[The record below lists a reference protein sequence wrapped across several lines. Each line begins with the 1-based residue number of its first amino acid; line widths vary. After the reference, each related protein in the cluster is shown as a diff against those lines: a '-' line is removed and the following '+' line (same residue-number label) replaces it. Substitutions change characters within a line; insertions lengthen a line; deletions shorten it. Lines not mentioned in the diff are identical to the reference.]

1 MESTLFLYFLFH
13 LLSEAFYYENNLSF
27 DIVLIAKPKLRRD
40 YIFMIHQEQLRFN
53 KKIKFNF
60 KGGDLTSDAGL
71 LLIQEF
77 MHHMKFP
84 ELLKQYFYLET
95 DQAIRTHTN
104 HDLCLQQ
111 IYQTIA
117 GYHCADDADEL
128 RVDPL
133 LTTLLDK
140 PSLASQPTLSRFTHR
155 LTKETSKQFELINQK
170 LLSQFYQVETPNHFI
185 FDVDSTH
192 FQTYG
197 HQYGKAFNA
206 HYQAQGFHPLMV
218 FDGMTG
224 DCLKVELRAG
234 NVYTSRNIVSFIGP
248 LLSHY
253 QKRFPSSYRIVRGD
267 SGFAHKELY
276 KLCETLNTNYVIRLK
291 ANATLYRLAKE
302 VMDVF
307 LEECSLQYSQQF
319 YGEFEYQAKSW
330 DRPRRVIVQAR
341 RKAGELIP
349 DYLFLVTNMET
360 RPEMV
365 ISLYAK
371 RGTMENYIKE
381 CKNGFRMDKVS
392 HKHWMTNVNRIQLM
406 VLAYNLI
413 NGFRRL
419 TLPHEFSKMQI
430 ETLRIKL
437 IKIAAKRV
445 KQSRRI
451 MFKLCSHHPYKEV
464 FHHCLKTIQ
473 AIQLE

>member
-60 KGGDLTSDAGL
+60 KGGDLTSDSGL

-170 LLSQFYQVETPNHFI
+170 LLSQFYQV
-185 FDVDSTH
+185 
-192 FQTYG
+192 
-197 HQYGKAFNA
+197 
-206 HYQAQGFHPLMV
+206 
-218 FDGMTG
+218 
-224 DCLKVELRAG
+224 
-234 NVYTSRNIVSFIGP
+234 
-248 LLSHY
+248 
-253 QKRFPSSYRIVRGD
+253 
-267 SGFAHKELY
+267 
-276 KLCETLNTNYVIRLK
+276 
-291 ANATLYRLAKE
+291 
-302 VMDVF
+302 
-307 LEECSLQYSQQF
+307 
-319 YGEFEYQAKSW
+319 
-330 DRPRRVIVQAR
+330 
-341 RKAGELIP
+341 
-349 DYLFLVTNMET
+349 
-360 RPEMV
+360 
-365 ISLYAK
+365 
-371 RGTMENYIKE
+371 
-381 CKNGFRMDKVS
+381 
-392 HKHWMTNVNRIQLM
+392 
-406 VLAYNLI
+406 
-413 NGFRRL
+413 
-419 TLPHEFSKMQI
+419 
-430 ETLRIKL
+430 
-437 IKIAAKRV
+437 
-445 KQSRRI
+445 
-451 MFKLCSHHPYKEV
+451 
-464 FHHCLKTIQ
+464 
-473 AIQLE
+473 

>member
-77 MHHMKFP
+77 MYHMKFP

-155 LTKETSKQFELINQK
+155 LTKETSNLNSLIKN
-170 LLSQFYQVETPNHFI
+170 YYRNFI
-185 FDVDSTH
+185 KSKRLIILFLMWIPLIFKPMVINMGRPLMPTIKH
-192 FQTYG
+192 
-197 HQYGKAFNA
+197 KAFILSW
-206 HYQAQGFHPLMV
+206 FLM
-218 FDGMTG
+218 
-224 DCLKVELRAG
+224 E
-234 NVYTSRNIVSFIGP
+234 
-248 LLSHY
+248 
-253 QKRFPSSYRIVRGD
+253 
-267 SGFAHKELY
+267 
-276 KLCETLNTNYVIRLK
+276 
-291 ANATLYRLAKE
+291 
-302 VMDVF
+302 
-307 LEECSLQYSQQF
+307 
-319 YGEFEYQAKSW
+319 
-330 DRPRRVIVQAR
+330 
-341 RKAGELIP
+341 
-349 DYLFLVTNMET
+349 
-360 RPEMV
+360 
-365 ISLYAK
+365 
-371 RGTMENYIKE
+371 
-381 CKNGFRMDKVS
+381 
-392 HKHWMTNVNRIQLM
+392 
-406 VLAYNLI
+406 
-413 NGFRRL
+413 
-419 TLPHEFSKMQI
+419 
-430 ETLRIKL
+430 
-437 IKIAAKRV
+437 
-445 KQSRRI
+445 
-451 MFKLCSHHPYKEV
+451 
-464 FHHCLKTIQ
+464 
-473 AIQLE
+473 

>member
-170 LLSQFYQVETPNHFI
+170 LLSQFYQVETPHHFI

-234 NVYTSRNIVSFIGP
+234 NRVPILRSKFTPLMGIIYFKEYRFFSRSRTLSLSKESFLRAIESFAETVA
-248 LLSHY
+248 LL
-253 QKRFPSSYRIVRGD
+253 
-267 SGFAHKELY
+267 
-276 KLCETLNTNYVIRLK
+276 IR
-291 ANATLYRLAKE
+291 N
-302 VMDVF
+302 
-307 LEECSLQYSQQF
+307 C
-319 YGEFEYQAKSW
+319 
-330 DRPRRVIVQAR
+330 
-341 RKAGELIP
+341 
-349 DYLFLVTNMET
+349 
-360 RPEMV
+360 
-365 ISLYAK
+365 ISCAK
-371 RGTMENYIKE
+371 R
-381 CKNGFRMDKVS
+381 
-392 HKHWMTNVNRIQLM
+392 
-406 VLAYNLI
+406 
-413 NGFRRL
+413 
-419 TLPHEFSKMQI
+419 
-430 ETLRIKL
+430 
-437 IKIAAKRV
+437 
-445 KQSRRI
+445 
-451 MFKLCSHHPYKEV
+451 
-464 FHHCLKTIQ
+464 
-473 AIQLE
+473 

>member
-1 MESTLFLYFLFH
+1 
-13 LLSEAFYYENNLSF
+13 
-27 DIVLIAKPKLRRD
+27 
-40 YIFMIHQEQLRFN
+40 MIHQDQLHFN

-77 MHHMKFP
+77 MHHVKFP
-84 ELLKQYFYLET
+84 ELLKQHFHLET

-111 IYQTIA
+111 IFQTIA

-128 RVDPL
+128 RIEPL
-133 LTTLLDK
+133 LTTLLNK
-140 PSLASQPTLSRFTHR
+140 PLLASQPTLSRFAHR

-170 LLSQFYQVETPNHFI
+170 LLWQFYQVEAPNHFI

-197 HQYGKAFNA
+197 HQYGNAFNA

-248 LLSHY
+248 LLSRY
-253 QKRFPSSYRIVRGD
+253 QKEFPSSYRLVRGD

-302 VMDVF
+302 VTDVLF
-307 LEECSLQYSQQF
+307 EECSLQYSQQF
-319 YGEFEYQAKSW
+319 YGEFDYQAKSW
-330 DRPRRVIVQAR
+330 NQPRRVIVQVR

-365 ISLYAK
+365 VSLYAK
-371 RGTMENYIKE
+371 RGMMENYIKE

-392 HKHWMTNVNRIQLM
+392 HKYWMTNVNRIQLV

-430 ETLRIKL
+430 ETLRTKL

-451 MFKLCSHHPYKEV
+451 VFKLCSHYPYKEI

-473 AIQLE
+473 LIQLE